1 MKFYF
6 TIVEEIIFF
15 FGGNKNGIRKQQV
28 ENEMRE

>member
-6 TIVEEIIFF
+6 IIVEEIILF
-15 FGGNKNGIRKQQV
+15 FGENKNGIREQRV

>member
-15 FGGNKNGIRKQQV
+15 FGENKNGIREQRV
-28 ENEMRE
+28 GNEMKE